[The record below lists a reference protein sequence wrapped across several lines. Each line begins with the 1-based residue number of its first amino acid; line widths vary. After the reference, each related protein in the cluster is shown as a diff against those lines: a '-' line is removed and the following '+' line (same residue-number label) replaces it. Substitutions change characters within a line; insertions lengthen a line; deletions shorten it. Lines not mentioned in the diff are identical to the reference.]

1 MKNKEKRKYIF
12 IFLVIVGITVFI
24 GYTLSKFDR
33 DIQERVY
40 YKQVENMREISMQGS
55 AVVEKQLGGL
65 VNTLYGF
72 AEYLREEDICDDTNI
87 YRLKNFLNKRK
98 IGFQRMGIADADGN
112 AHLTNGEHLNISDRT
127 YFQTCMKEKRAAT
140 EIRQSSLNNQQIC
153 IVAVPIL
160 TESEEFIGVIYGVTE
175 LSMFRIYEDTIMEG
189 KNQYIQIIDME
200 GNYIRKQVSSL
211 IGKKD
216 NIFEGISGIEGE
228 QAAEIIRKK
237 IQAGEQVYTEVSD
250 GTSHE
255 ILYFT
260 PLKLTDWCIVT
271 VLDYSAVSDLAEY
284 ILGNDV
290 YEVMVKVVL
299 VIALLFLLIIYY
311 SWQDRK
317 RIQKFNEKLMFDEKV
332 VQIAAEKSGF
342 AIISYEIKSKQMRF
356 IANTMLNR
364 EFPREINNAPQEL
377 MKYLPDDEK
386 VREQIRGIFAS
397 LEQNGAKKEFLI
409 TLMQDDKKVYLWLQI
424 ITLEGKNGEI
434 RKCVGVLEDVT
445 EEEELRE
452 KADKD
457 PLTGLYNRSS
467 AIEKIEDC
475 LKNEEI
481 YPGSVH
487 AYMIMDID
495 NFKTLNDT
503 LGHQVGDKALQDV
516 AGILTYHFR
525 QYDIV
530 CRLGGDEFLVFLK
543 NIPEEVLDRNMDS
556 LLRKLVLTYEAGGK
570 SVQITVSAGIVVV
583 PDSSMDF
590 CEMYRRADEAL
601 YRVKHEKKNSFK
613 IYGR

>member
-1 MKNKEKRKYIF
+1 M
-12 IFLVIVGITVFI
+12 
-24 GYTLSKFDR
+24 
-33 DIQERVY
+33 
-40 YKQVENMREISMQGS
+40 
-55 AVVEKQLGGL
+55 
-65 VNTLYGF
+65 
-72 AEYLREEDICDDTNI
+72 
-87 YRLKNFLNKRK
+87 
-98 IGFQRMGIADADGN
+98 
-112 AHLTNGEHLNISDRT
+112 
-127 YFQTCMKEKRAAT
+127 
-140 EIRQSSLNNQQIC
+140 
-153 IVAVPIL
+153 
-160 TESEEFIGVIYGVTE
+160 
-175 LSMFRIYEDTIMEG
+175 
-189 KNQYIQIIDME
+189 
-200 GNYIRKQVSSL
+200 
-211 IGKKD
+211 
-216 NIFEGISGIEGE
+216 
-228 QAAEIIRKK
+228 
-237 IQAGEQVYTEVSD
+237 
-250 GTSHE
+250 
-255 ILYFT
+255 
-260 PLKLTDWCIVT
+260 
-271 VLDYSAVSDLAEY
+271 
-284 ILGNDV
+284 
-290 YEVMVKVVL
+290 
-299 VIALLFLLIIYY
+299 
-311 SWQDRK
+311 
-317 RIQKFNEKLMFDEKV
+317 
-332 VQIAAEKSGF
+332 
-342 AIISYEIKSKQMRF
+342 
-356 IANTMLNR
+356 
-364 EFPREINNAPQEL
+364 
-377 MKYLPDDEK
+377 
-386 VREQIRGIFAS
+386 
-397 LEQNGAKKEFLI
+397 
-409 TLMQDDKKVYLWLQI
+409 
-424 ITLEGKNGEI
+424 
-434 RKCVGVLEDVT
+434 EDVT